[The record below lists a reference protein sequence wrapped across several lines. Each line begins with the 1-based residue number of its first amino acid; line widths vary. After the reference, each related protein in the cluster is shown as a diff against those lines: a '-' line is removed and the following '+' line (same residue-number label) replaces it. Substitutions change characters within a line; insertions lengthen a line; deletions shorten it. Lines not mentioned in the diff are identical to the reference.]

1 MLSRLKKFLGL
12 PSAAE
17 ENSGA
22 RGEAAA
28 AEFLQ
33 RAQAFSIVARNWRN
47 PRDLREEID
56 LVARDG
62 EVLVFVEV
70 KTRAAAALVSGFHS
84 VNARKK
90 AVLRRAATA
99 YLRTLQ
105 HPPVTFRLDVVEVV
119 FAPGGAADVRHF
131 ANVPLFP
138 KYFQP

>member
-33 RAQAFSIVARNWRN
+33 REQAFSIVARN
-47 PRDLREEID
+47 LREEID
-56 LVARDG
+56 LVAREG

-90 AVLRRAATA
+90 GVLRRAATA

-131 ANVPLFP
+131 ANVRLFP